1 MIKIKHICLVLF
13 VLITEPSLG
22 QARMNAEEQ
31 RAFQQHVEKE
41 MLRIVSIKCD
51 FDMQRYISVLR
62 EPIQASGV
70 FLLKEQKMMLR
81 YNSPQQNS
89 IFLNQDMLYLLEE
102 NGTIS
107 TKDLNKNRKF
117 RQLKRLIASMNG
129 NTIFDESTFQF
140 KFLKDATE
148 NIVIAQPKQ
157 KDLLS
162 FIKEIILTFKQGEY
176 NVSEIK
182 IVEPTNDYIIF
193 KLKNKK
199 FNIVLSDSE
208 FKL

>member
-1 MIKIKHICLVLF
+1 
-13 VLITEPSLG
+13 
-22 QARMNAEEQ
+22 
-31 RAFQQHVEKE
+31 
-41 MLRIVSIKCD
+41 
-51 FDMQRYISVLR
+51 
-62 EPIQASGV
+62 
-70 FLLKEQKMMLR
+70 
-81 YNSPQQNS
+81 
-89 IFLNQDMLYLLEE
+89 
-102 NGTIS
+102 GTIS

-117 RQLKRLIASMNG
+117 RQWKRLIASMNG

-182 IVEPTNDYIIF
+182 IVEPTNDYISF